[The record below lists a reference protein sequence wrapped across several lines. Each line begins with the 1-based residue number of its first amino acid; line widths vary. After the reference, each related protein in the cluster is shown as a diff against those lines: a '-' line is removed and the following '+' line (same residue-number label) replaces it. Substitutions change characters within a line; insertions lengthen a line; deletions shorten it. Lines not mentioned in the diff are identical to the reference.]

1 MSAEIITISAVAGVA
16 LLLLLWFLV
25 RRRRSS
31 ALSLSKVLNDIAFE
45 RLDGMVLP
53 NGDDGE
59 IQIDHLLLTANGL
72 LVLHIKDVQGAVF
85 GSDKMQEWTVI
96 SENRRFTFNNP
107 QPSLYDRIAAVGHI
121 VRQVPVAGRVVFL
134 DGANFNKGI
143 PSLVCTLEELH
154 SEFGEADKAAAKFKV
169 DAFRQHWEH
178 LQTQAIRSNLH

>member
-1 MSAEIITISAVAGVA
+1 MSAELVTIAAVAGVA

-25 RRRRSS
+25 RRRRSR
-31 ALSLSKVLNDIAFE
+31 AASLSQVLNDIAFE
-45 RLDGMVLP
+45 RVDGMVLP

-59 IQIDHLLLTANGL
+59 IQIDHLLLTANGF

-85 GSDKMQEWTVI
+85 GSDKMQEWAVI
-96 SENRRFTFNNP
+96 SEDRRFTFNNP

-121 VRQVPVAGRVVFL
+121 VRQVPVSGRVVFL
-134 DGANFNKGI
+134 DGAEFNKGV
-143 PSLVCTLEELH
+143 PSLVCTLEELQ

-178 LQTQAIRSNLH
+178 LQDQAVSPGLH